1 MPRCGCAPPRSRA
14 SATISKRSSSSRAAN
29 STWSNCRTIRPP
41 LPSSSQ
47 TRCGSTPP
55 RSNRSSSRRRR
66 RNGSTSSS
74 GCSTRR
80 HGGCALRTRRTR
92 AAKAMTTTMT
102 SGPRPLR
109 YGSRSTDPLDA
120 SIAIEALQRRLGVR
134 PRVEHHDEGAR
145 RAAVLIP
152 IVSAPAGLQL
162 LCFERTD
169 EVLEHKGEI
178 CLPGGS
184 IEEDDRDVVDAALRE
199 AREELGI
206 DPASVRVL
214 GLLDD
219 VHTVVSNYIIT
230 PVAGFIKIG
239 RAHV

>member
-1 MPRCGCAPPRSRA
+1 
-14 SATISKRSSSSRAAN
+14 
-29 STWSNCRTIRPP
+29 
-41 LPSSSQ
+41 
-47 TRCGSTPP
+47 
-55 RSNRSSSRRRR
+55 
-66 RNGSTSSS
+66 
-74 GCSTRR
+74 
-80 HGGCALRTRRTR
+80 
-92 AAKAMTTTMT
+92 MT

-109 YGSRSTDPLDA
+109 YGSRSTELLDA
-120 SIAIEALQRRLGVR
+120 SIAIETLQGRIAVH
-134 PRVEHHDEGAR
+134 PRVEHRERGAR
-145 RAAVLIP
+145 RAAVLVP
-152 IVSAPAGLQL
+152 IVSAPAGLHL

-206 DPASVRVL
+206 PPASVRVL

-230 PVAGFIKIG
+230 PVAGFIDAQPEVVCDPLEVARPITVPLPSLLSQG
-239 RAHV
+239 VESYELRGPDGTSRTIYSYHVGEDRIWGATARIIHGMLTLWFGEDDASR